1 MKAPI
6 MYTFFTLGQIL
17 TFMGHKM
24 IKIWPM
30 YKIPYNSSTISPR
43 TNKNVSMC
51 LSWPKDSNNMQHD
64 LLGHIMTLTWPW
76 PKVKVKYQIFKVMM
90 HIVLI
95 FGTCS
100 SLWHQIQCC
109 TLFRSW
115 ARANNI
121 FENRDLWWRSA
132 NSGAFVI
139 DLTSTWILTFKTL
152 RMMFRSLTWLF

>member
-76 PKVKVKYQIFKVMM
+76 PKVKVKYQMLKVILHIFY
-90 HIVLI
+90 
-95 FGTCS
+95 
-100 SLWHQIQCC
+100 SLWHSRPYDSKFNVVSCSVHELQPITFSRIVTFGEVRQ
-109 TLFRSW
+109 TLMHS
-115 ARANNI
+115 
-121 FENRDLWWRSA
+121 L
-132 NSGAFVI
+132 
-139 DLTSTWILTFKTL
+139 
-152 RMMFRSLTWLF
+152 LTWPQHRFGFSNILNDV